1 MGSALRDVWVRAS
14 CGDPLFS
21 YDDVHR
27 WRQDEFERL
36 VLMGVL
42 RETAQARYVLCD
54 ACTEGHREEVVWES
68 SVRTPTGM
76 RGYIPCPEERSVPID
91 PERLRQWAV
100 DAGTLARLIAAV
112 TELSGPVEE
121 KTRGLWY
128 LGRRH
133 VAGRFREFCLAVRP
147 GADALNS
154 ARTYSAP
161 VVLAVDGIGAWK
173 ESGIATFF
181 LPDVASLAGDRLVVD
196 LDYIEDALPRDRAL
210 EKSQSLRSVPLPERV
225 AWSDLVIEVGDT
237 ALAVV
242 AGGTRR
248 ELSFEESGFADMR
261 QGDLA
266 GDRALQTLRLFAS
279 RRGRF
284 APRKVAAAGDEKTPF
299 KKQVSVLRQRLKGL
313 LPVAGEPIIFEKTSG
328 EYRCAFGVF
337 LESDIGFPTPAGAAW
352 PDFRFEEA
360 ADGRLRV
367 GVRTREIFQARTPS
381 RGTDLPSSEA
391 AERETRLW
399 REYPLDRLGLATSQG
414 LPNPEGLA
422 LLAFVRGGGRLD
434 RRADDMAVL
443 RFGRRLREW
452 TGLADEPFRYDVS
465 KAVWIAS
472 FECSTNRRR

>member
-14 CGDPLFS
+14 CADPVFS
-21 YDDVHR
+21 HDDVHR

-36 VLMGVL
+36 VRIGVL
-42 RETAQARYVLCD
+42 REAAQARYVLCD

-76 RGYIPCPEERSVPID
+76 RGYIPCPEERSVPVD

-100 DAGTLARLIAAV
+100 DAAKLAHLAAAV
-112 TELSGPVEE
+112 LELSGPVEE
-121 KTRGLWY
+121 KARGFWS
-128 LGRRH
+128 LGRRR

-154 ARTYSAP
+154 ARSYSAP
-161 VVLAVDGIGAWK
+161 VVLAVDGVGAWK

-196 LDYIEDALPRDRAL
+196 LDYIEDALPRDRAP

-225 AWSDLVIEVGDT
+225 AWSDLVVEVGDT

-261 QGDLA
+261 HGDVA

-284 APRKVAAAGDEKTPF
+284 APRKVAGAGDEKTPF

-313 LPVAGEPIIFEKTSG
+313 LPVEGEPIIFEKTSG

-337 LESDIGFPTPAGAAW
+337 LESDIGFPTPAGTAW

-367 GVRTREIFQARTPS
+367 GVRTREIFLARTPS
-381 RGTDLPSSEA
+381 RGTDTPSSEA
-391 AERETRLW
+391 AERETRSW

-422 LLAFVRGGGRLD
+422 LLAFVRGGGRLE

-443 RFGRRLREW
+443 RLGRRLREW
-452 TGLADEPFRYDVS
+452 TGLAAEPFRYEES
-465 KAVWIAS
+465 KAVWIAC
-472 FECSTNRRR
+472 FECASRRR